1 MKTILSHQLLSG
13 GAALRKILAF
23 MSSMRLAVFL
33 IAYLAG
39 MGVLATLVPQ
49 GREPEFY
56 AGAYPKLVAGLI
68 LGSGFSS
75 FFRSWLFILPAFLFF
90 ANLSACTMSRL
101 LREVRKAGPR
111 RHGPDILHLGL
122 MLLIV
127 GAVLSFAGRK
137 EGFVRLAVGD
147 AVALP
152 DGRLLRLDRFE
163 HLRYGD
169 GRPKEWTSEVSVLKA
184 GEAEIEAFPIRV
196 NNPLK
201 LGRLSVYQ
209 VSHDVERALGVSLAE
224 AASGRAAGAAA
235 APPAG
240 DAIERSLAQGE
251 EFEAGGATLF
261 FMAPDDGSGK
271 AVVRLKDAKGGSTV
285 LKLGPGD
292 EAGPFLVSSFG
303 DRDLSGL
310 EAVVDPGYPLVLAAL
325 ILVGAGTFLAFI
337 QKLKDQ
343 AA

>member
-1 MKTILSHQLLSG
+1 
-13 GAALRKILAF
+13 LRKILAF
-23 MSSMRLAVFL
+23 LSSIRLAVFL

-56 AGAYPKLVAGLI
+56 AGAYPRLVAGLI
-68 LGSGFSS
+68 LGSGLSS

-122 MLLIV
+122 MILII

-163 HLRYGD
+163 YLRYGD

-209 VSHDVERALGVSLAE
+209 VSHDVESALGVRLAG
-224 AASGRAAGAAA
+224 AAAGAAA
-235 APPAG
+235 APPGGA
-240 DAIERSLAQGE
+240 AIERSLAQGE
-251 EFEAGGATLF
+251 EFEAGGASIF
-261 FMAPDDGSGK
+261 FMAPDEGRGK
-271 AVVRLKDAKGGSTV
+271 ALVRLKDAKGGATV

-303 DRDLSGL
+303 DRDLAGL